1 MHGLKGKPPM
11 TDYAVE
17 TNRTFQYQRTIF
29 TLQIGMIMVM
39 SLLFLSKGVMPGI
52 DLLGLALLTIFL
64 WWARDR
70 TSLLN
75 FAPFLMLILTYESV
89 RILALVPGI
98 SSLHVTDLIV
108 LEESIS
114 GGVVPSHVLQ
124 SALSAQPYTWILDI
138 VANGFYMTHFIS
150 AIALG
155 LLLWLKR
162 RDQYWPYLLGLTV
175 LSYAAFLT
183 YVLFPAAPPWWA
195 SMYGYLRGQP
205 VDLSHSLLSPGYI
218 MATGNPVASMPSLHT
233 AYPFYIFF
241 YCAYLW
247 GKKALS
253 VLILPLGV
261 AISSIYLGHHYI
273 IDILA
278 GILYAIVAFLSTIW
292 WIRSR
297 FKLKPQE
304 QPEVLATA

>member
-1 MHGLKGKPPM
+1 M